1 MGCPVYGAQHLGRAW
16 MRALVLGAELGKS
29 GLVQKRGRR
38 TGSGM
43 VPLAKPA
50 SMMGIVVQVAFVGLE
65 TADQR
70 PEQTV
75 QPLFVVIAAA
85 RSSSAAAA
93 CSWSGRLLDG
103 HASSWLQE
111 CLQPVLAKDVY

>member
-1 MGCPVYGAQHLGRAW
+1 MYGAQHLGRAW

-29 GLVQKRGRR
+29 GLVEKRGRR
-38 TGSGM
+38 TGSGI

-70 PEQTV
+70 PEQAV
-75 QPLFVVIAAA
+75 QPLFVVIETAIELRC
-85 RSSSAAAA
+85 RSVQLV
-93 CSWSGRLLDG
+93 GRELLDG
-103 HASSWLQE
+103 HASS
-111 CLQPVLAKDVY
+111 